1 MQPALWTTESG
12 RPMASITKIMTVL
25 LAVENGNL
33 DEEVLISEDA
43 AGTGGQE
50 IGLVAGERLPLG
62 ALVRAALIR
71 SGNDAATAIAEHIG
85 GSVDGFVAMMNDRAE
100 ELGMANTHFANPHG
114 LDVAGHYSSPRD
126 MLTVGRQAMAI
137 PAIAE
142 IAKARMLVF
151 PDSPSGTARAAS
163 NTNRILNTYEGAIGV
178 KTGETPNAGL
188 TYVGAAERDGRRVFA
203 VVFNSVGER
212 AHLADAVRLYDWAF
226 DDLQVNGMIYAGIPY
241 HSVVERTEPS
251 PLVAEAN
258 VEAYLHTA
266 SLGVVGDPPA
276 PPGGEPI
283 PEPPPVTDV
292 TRHPD
297 PAPRS
302 FLSTLTYWFGL
313 VTGSGD
319 G

>member
-1 MQPALWTTESG
+1 
-12 RPMASITKIMTVL
+12 
-25 LAVENGNL
+25 
-33 DEEVLISEDA
+33 
-43 AGTGGQE
+43 
-50 IGLVAGERLPLG
+50 
-62 ALVRAALIR
+62 
-71 SGNDAATAIAEHIG
+71 
-85 GSVDGFVAMMNDRAE
+85 
-100 ELGMANTHFANPHG
+100 
-114 LDVAGHYSSPRD
+114 
-126 MLTVGRQAMAI
+126 
-137 PAIAE
+137 
-142 IAKARMLVF
+142 
-151 PDSPSGTARAAS
+151 
-163 NTNRILNTYEGAIGV
+163 V

-203 VVFNSVGER
+203 VVFNSVGQR
-212 AHLADAVRLYDWAF
+212 AHLSDAVRLYDWAF
-226 DDLQVNGMIYAGIPY
+226 EDLQVNGMIYAGIPY

-266 SLGVVGDPPA
+266 ALGVVGDPPS
-276 PPGGEPI
+276 PPGDEPI

-313 VTGSGD
+313 ATGAGD